1 MAEVER
7 SQGYVDAL
15 RELSLLVDFEKID
28 TIFEA
33 FMTTNEHW
41 GSHASARDVIG
52 RMREFN
58 TYYVY
63 KHNNIRYCAT
73 TKLVHNAD
81 NLWANIKLNS
91 NGFVF
96 EELRAKPFAH
106 RRHNLD
112 GWVVVSSFQH
122 ERFPRVCAFMRSFG
136 LDRMKIFYHH
146 TTKRLDMKLLARA
159 DQTHPMH
166 VVITFEAG
174 FPYVDENEGAS
185 YI

>member
-63 KHNNIRYCAT
+63 KHNI
-73 TKLVHNAD
+73 
-81 NLWANIKLNS
+81 
-91 NGFVF
+91 
-96 EELRAKPFAH
+96 
-106 RRHNLD
+106 D